1 MYDTPCSQSRSTTAA
16 TARKRRLITAGFG
29 MAIALTIAAPAFAL
43 EPGHD
48 VYDGGTATTVPQGSP
63 GSLDTSSPTTL
74 IFKASSGEINIPYQ
88 SIQSMQYSTELARHL
103 GAVPAAAAGLVRHRE
118 RKHYL
123 TINYQ
128 DAAGTAQTPAGNLD
142 LTSSASNVEPQP
154 PSHKDPP
161 AASIRLRP
169 PRLSSRHPAARSTF
183 PTTPSKACSTPPNW
197 HGISELCRPPLR
209 ASSGTGS
216 ASTI

>member
-1 MYDTPCSQSRSTTAA
+1 MYDTLCSQSKSTTGT
-16 TARKRRLITAGFG
+16 TARTRNLITAGLG
-29 MAIALTIAAPAFAL
+29 IAMMLNLAAPAFAL

-48 VYDGGTATTVPQGSP
+48 IYDGGTATTVPQGSA
-63 GSLDTSSPTTL
+63 GSLDTSSATSL

-128 DAAGTAQTPAGNLD
+128 DAAGTAQTALFEVPKQEPKVLLPILRTRTPAC
-142 LTSSASNVEPQP
+142 Q
-154 PSHKDPP
+154 
-161 AASIRLRP
+161 
-169 PRLSSRHPAARSTF
+169 
-183 PTTPSKACSTPPNW
+183 SKPNPCSLY
-197 HGISELCRPPLR
+197 ISDRE
-209 ASSGTGS
+209 
-216 ASTI
+216 

>member
-48 VYDGGTATTVPQGSP
+48 IYDGGTATTVPQGSA
-63 GSLDTSSPTTL
+63 GSLDTTSPTTL
-74 IFKASSGEINIPYQ
+74 IFKASSSEIDIPYH

-128 DAAGTAQTPAGNLD
+128 DAAGTAQIALFEIPKQEPKVLLPILRTRTPICQ
-142 LTSSASNVEPQP
+142 SKP
-154 PSHKDPP
+154 DPC
-161 AASIRLRP
+161 SLYM
-169 PRLSSRHPAARSTF
+169 SSR
-183 PTTPSKACSTPPNW
+183 
-197 HGISELCRPPLR
+197 E
-209 ASSGTGS
+209 
-216 ASTI
+216 